1 MTIITN
7 EYGKEIDFSAAQVL
21 MDEEITERLNRD
33 SDMETEQMYFE
44 TYCAAHLAKYGEEFE
59 PNKANPVW

>member
-1 MTIITN
+1 MIKVTN
-7 EYGKEIDFSAAQVL
+7 AHNKEIDFDAAQVL
-21 MDEEITERLNRD
+21 MDEEITERLNRE

-59 PNKANPVW
+59 PSKANPVW